1 MTSFQD
7 INDLNLY
14 EVCLLK
20 WQAMQNDNELKW
32 VFVLCYWADLYTDT
46 RTLQHSWNHIISP
59 LKPSI
64 FLCFR
69 LTDYMV
75 KTYLEFIERPYTFLL
90 EKSHVWN
97 STWIVWGLY
106 WILWNTDWSL
116 YLLASKENIHFVG
129 LCEWLYSFIELIRW
143 LNMSVFNHKYFHFVS
158 RLQGSF

>member
-20 WQAMQNDNELKW
+20 WQAMQNNNELKW

-75 KTYLEFIERPYTFLL
+75 KKYLEFIERPYTFLL

-97 STWIVWGLY
+97 STWIVLQLY

-116 YLLASKENIHFVG
+116 YLLASKENIHFV
-129 LCEWLYSFIELIRW
+129 EWLHSFIELIRW
-143 LNMSVFNHKYFHFVS
+143 PNISLFNYKYLYFLLK
-158 RLQGSF
+158 LQGSF